1 MNLVILVGEIVRDV
15 EYKATTQGAEVAT
28 FTVKTSQDAKNGPRN
43 DFHRVVVWNP
53 PAGLQNGNTVAIEG
67 KLQTRSWEDKTSGE
81 KKYMTEVVAFR
92 CTNMSVKGA
101 GVDNT
106 TVSTTQKSNGAKPT
120 YVGNMQETFMTEA
133 DVPF

>member
-15 EYKATTQGAEVAT
+15 EYKATSHGAEVAS
-28 FTVKTSQDAKNGPRN
+28 FTLKTSQDSKNGPRN

-53 PAGLQNGNTVAIEG
+53 QAGLQNGNTVAIEG

-92 CTNMSVKGA
+92 CTNMSVKG
-101 GVDNT
+101 VDST
-106 TVSTTQKSNGAKPT
+106 TVSTTKKANGIKPT
-120 YVGNMQETFMTEA
+120 YVGNMQETFMTEL